1 MKNPLI
7 NSIMKN
13 YKSIIDTNKS
23 IEIIK
28 NNKVSSKDKNSYSSK
43 HRMKKNKEKEI
54 VSIKVIINKDLKSKE
69 KNKYR
74 NSILKNRTEQQER
87 KIISIYNVG
96 IIPNNLAKN
105 GRYTVINKKA
115 KPNSS
120 IPKNRGVK
128 NIFTTIKKP
137 VNNNANSKEINKTH
151 IKSSS
156 IQIFNTA
163 IKKKKKRKIKMMQ
176 KIKKKKV
183 KNRKK
188 KMKEK
193 KKK

>member
-1 MKNPLI
+1 MSKEEKEEILNELNTKKKKENNSNNKKIKNNIKMKNPLI

-28 NNKVSSKDKNSYSSK
+28 SNKVTSKDKNSYSSK

-128 NIFTTIKKP
+128 NI
-137 VNNNANSKEINKTH
+137 
-151 IKSSS
+151 
-156 IQIFNTA
+156 
-163 IKKKKKRKIKMMQ
+163 
-176 KIKKKKV
+176 
-183 KNRKK
+183 
-188 KMKEK
+188 
-193 KKK
+193 